1 MSTEGKRL
9 RYNEFIIFLSI
20 PKGSVDMK
28 SYWLEKSDM
37 RVLLLHLKLDLST
50 PLVFSFLDTL
60 KNKY

>member
-9 RYNEFIIFLSI
+9 RYNEFIILLSI

-50 PLVFSFLDTL
+50 SLVFSFLDIF